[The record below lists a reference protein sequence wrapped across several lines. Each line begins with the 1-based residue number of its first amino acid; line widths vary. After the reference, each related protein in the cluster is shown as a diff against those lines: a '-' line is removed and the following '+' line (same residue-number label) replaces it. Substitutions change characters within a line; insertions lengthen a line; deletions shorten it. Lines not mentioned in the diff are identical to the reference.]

1 MPKGANWVHEVKFDG
16 YRGLAYIENGQA
28 RIYTRTGQDWTEKFT
43 PLAAELETPEG
54 RTKENI
60 EAQFTTLAGSMVSWN
75 LDDDDGKPIS
85 CDYEGLRVQDFDFV
99 MKIMLGWMQAI
110 SSVPESL
117 GKDSNSGGTSP
128 EASLGLASVSRSQAS

>member
-1 MPKGANWVHEVKFDG
+1 MAGKRFRRERKLYQLNFEDPELDG
-16 YRGLAYIENGQA
+16 FECVMSGVSLERFVDITA
-28 RIYTRTGQDWTEKFT
+28 
-43 PLAAELETPEG
+43 LAAELETPEG

-99 MKIMLGWMQAI
+99 MKIMLGWMQALA
-110 SSVPESL
+110 SVPKASENGSP
-117 GKDSNSGGTSP
+117 SGGISR
-128 EASLGLASVSRSQAS
+128 EQSLGLASVSRSQAS

>member
-1 MPKGANWVHEVKFDG
+1 MAGKRFRRERKLYQLNFEDPELDG
-16 YRGLAYIENGQA
+16 FECVMSGVSLERFVDITA
-28 RIYTRTGQDWTEKFT
+28 
-43 PLAAELETPEG
+43 LAAELETPEG

-99 MKIMLGWMQAI
+99 MKIMLGWMQALA
-110 SSVPESL
+110 SVP
-117 GKDSNSGGTSP
+117 KDSNSDSPSGEISP
-128 EASLGLASVSRSQAS
+128 EQSLGLASVSRSRAS